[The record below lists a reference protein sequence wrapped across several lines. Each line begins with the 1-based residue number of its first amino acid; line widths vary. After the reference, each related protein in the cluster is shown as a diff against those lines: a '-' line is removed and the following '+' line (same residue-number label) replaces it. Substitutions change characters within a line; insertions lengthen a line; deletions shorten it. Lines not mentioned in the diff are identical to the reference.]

1 MVENSYFDFA
11 ENDFLFFQQ
20 TYQAGIRGNALAAL
34 GQSICERYLKHIADR
49 YANPEDEMESFKK
62 QSVLRTHSLHKLV
75 RFLKEDMGLSVP
87 EQTENDLKQID
98 GFYFTT
104 RYPGDDSFVASA
116 EDIEKTWETVQAA
129 REFVVGQIQEL
140 ENCQHQYYDPDE
152 PEL

>member
-62 QSVLRTHSLHKLV
+62 QSVLRTHNLRQLLTTKVVSLPSGELMSLAV
-75 RFLKEDMGLSVP
+75 GS
-87 EQTENDLKQID
+87 DL
-98 GFYFTT
+98 
-104 RYPGDDSFVASA
+104 
-116 EDIEKTWETVQAA
+116 
-129 REFVVGQIQEL
+129 
-140 ENCQHQYYDPDE
+140 DE
-152 PEL
+152 PEI